1 VHATPMHGN
10 DEESRKALTFRL
22 SNALT
27 ADCMID

>member
-1 VHATPMHGN
+1 MHGN